1 MSHNSSAPAPVRFRP
16 ANLSEWAPLISVAL
30 VLIGLA
36 AELAIEGLNGAHP
49 FLFAVIAVIGILG
62 AGLQKRRVRGWWWIP
77 ILVLIIPLLMATVFG
92 AQLAILGVE
101 SFEPTEYWKVIAATI
116 VAMVGF
122 VVAKVTDRPST
133 P

>member
-1 MSHNSSAPAPVRFRP
+1 
-16 ANLSEWAPLISVAL
+16 
-30 VLIGLA
+30 
-36 AELAIEGLNGAHP
+36 
-49 FLFAVIAVIGILG
+49 
-62 AGLQKRRVRGWWWIP
+62 
-77 ILVLIIPLLMATVFG
+77 MATVFG